1 VIGLNTDASIKRL
14 KGSGRPI
21 LSEQDRAAMLSALEC
36 VDLVVHFDEDTP
48 VRLIEAIRP
57 DILVKGSD
65 YTPEQVVGKDLVES
79 YGGCVK
85 LVDLVQGYST
95 TQLTR
100 KVIAEFQKKQ

>member
-1 VIGLNTDASIKRL
+1 
-14 KGSGRPI
+14 
-21 LSEQDRAAMLSALEC
+21 MLSALEC

-48 VRLIEAIRP
+48 LKLIEALRP

-65 YTPEQVVGKDLVES
+65 YAPDQVVGKEVVES
-79 YGGCVK
+79 YGGGVR

-95 TQLTR
+95 TGLTQ